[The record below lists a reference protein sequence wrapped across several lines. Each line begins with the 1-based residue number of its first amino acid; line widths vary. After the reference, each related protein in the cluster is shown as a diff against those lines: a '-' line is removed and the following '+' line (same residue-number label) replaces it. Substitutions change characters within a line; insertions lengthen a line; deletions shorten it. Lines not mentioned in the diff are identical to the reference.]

1 MRAIIIEDEPLSV
14 AELRTTLAEVAPQ
27 IEVVATASSVA
38 EAAAVIAGVGHDL
51 IFMDIHLGD
60 GSGFDI
66 LPRTEI
72 SVPVIFITAYD
83 SYALKAFENKG
94 IDYLLKPFGREDLQ
108 RAIDKLG
115 LLSGGGSA
123 SAEHGAPTQTPPV
136 YQERFL
142 VHMGARMKSVTTA
155 EIAYF
160 MADGKY
166 LHLVTHDGKD
176 YIVDRTLTEVGEK
189 LPPNLFFRINR
200 RFIVAFD
207 AIREMIRYSGSRI
220 KVVLHPPLAEGEEA
234 FVSTDRVPDFRQWLN
249 R

>member
-1 MRAIIIEDEPLSV
+1 MKAIIIEDEPLSA
-14 AELRTTLAEVAPQ
+14 AELRTSLAEVAPY

-38 EAAAVIAGVGHDL
+38 EAVETIARVDHDL
-51 IFMDIHLGD
+51 IFMDIHLED

-66 LPRTEI
+66 FERADI